1 MDIKPV
7 VLSLISAF
15 ALQGCGGGG
24 SDSNTGSPAPTT
36 PPSTEQSIL
45 VNDDQVLVNQSVE
58 LILYFP
64 EQSISDIQWT
74 QISGPDVS
82 MVVNDAKVLSITV
95 PSTEALSFQ
104 ADFNLDGQQQ
114 TLTKTITPES
124 QSTPLVSRNGHVVSE
139 QNKVSL
145 RTFVDSSI
153 VQNSI
158 DWQQLSGPTVT
169 LRDTEGE
176 LAIFFD
182 APNVSQ
188 DEVIE
193 IQVSAQDS
201 QGNELQDTVSIL
213 VEHKAEIPNNAYFD
227 DRVADVKAYNSQSPY
242 ADVIVDCVYSNTLSS
257 SCKLEKLP
265 IIAQDTLT
273 PTIDDIMDRVV
284 VSHPWMGDRFK
295 AFLEQY
301 DEHDDFKNLLR
312 ATTAVVV
319 SYDIRPAFY
328 WAATGAIYLDP
339 NFLWLTPEERDTMNE
354 SPDYRSNFGETLQ
367 FEMLWRY
374 VKDNDYANG
383 YFPVNSRP
391 TRSLDDIQYNLGY
404 LLYHELAHANDFLPK
419 SGWSSLDAD
428 DRVLDA
434 TLNNS
439 TQSDLLDIAYPL
451 ASQTLKGLAQVRY
464 AGNTATAQENSYLPE
479 DIANIFEPDGAVYF
493 YSYSSTRED
502 YAMLFEELMM
512 YTRYGIS
519 RDIAITNNAPSGSS
533 GSEFTV
539 AWGQRGRISESQILQ
554 RMLFATE
561 RVLPEFNAVA
571 AINALP
577 PIQMHT
583 AGNSWTD
590 NLVLGDAKP
599 GSLAKALLKS
609 SANQRPVTTGAGYYH
624 KPLPKH

>member
-15 ALQGCGGGG
+15 ALQGCGGGS
-24 SDSNTGSPAPTT
+24 SDSNTSTPTPTT
-36 PPSTEQSIL
+36 PPSSEQSIL
-45 VNDDQVLVNQSVE
+45 VNDDSILVNQSVE

-64 EQSISDIQWT
+64 GQSLSNIQWT
-74 QISGPDVS
+74 QIGGPDVS
-82 MVVNDAKVLSITV
+82 MVVDDAKVLSITV
-95 PSTEALSFQ
+95 PSAEALTFQ
-104 ADFNLDGQQQ
+104 ADFMLDGQQQ
-114 TLTKTITPES
+114 TLTKTITPDT
-124 QSTPLVSRNGHVVSE
+124 QSTSLVSRFGHVVSE

-145 RTFVDSSI
+145 RTFIDSSI

-242 ADVIVDCVYSNTLSS
+242 ADVIVDCVYSNSLSS

-301 DEHDDFKNLLR
+301 DQHDDFKNLLR
-312 ATTAVVV
+312 ATTAVVL
-319 SYDIRPAFY
+319 SYDVRPAFY

-354 SPDYRSNFGETLQ
+354 SPDYRSSFGQTLQ

-374 VKDNDYANG
+374 VKDNNYANG

-419 SGWSSLDAD
+419 SGWSSLDSD

-434 TLNNS
+434 ALKNS
-439 TQSDLLDIAYPL
+439 SQSDLLDVAYPL
-451 ASQTLKGLAQVRY
+451 ASQTLKNLAQVRY
-464 AGNTATAQENSYLPE
+464 AGNTATALENSYFPE
-479 DIANIFEPDGAVYF
+479 DIANFFEPDGAVYF

-533 GSEFTV
+533 GSEYIV
-539 AWGQRGRISESQILQ
+539 AWGQRGRMSENQILQ
-554 RMLFATE
+554 RMQFATE
-561 RVLPEFNAVA
+561 RVLPEFDAVS

-577 PIQMHT
+577 PARLHT
-583 AGNSWTD
+583 SGISWTD
-590 NLVLGDAKP
+590 NLVLGNAKP

-609 SANQRPVTTGAGYYH
+609 SANQRPVSTEAGYYH